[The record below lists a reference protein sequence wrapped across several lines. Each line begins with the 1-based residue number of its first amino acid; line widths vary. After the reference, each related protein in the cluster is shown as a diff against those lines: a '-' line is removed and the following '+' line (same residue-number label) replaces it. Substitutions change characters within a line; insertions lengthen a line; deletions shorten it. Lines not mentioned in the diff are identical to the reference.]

1 MDNRKTV
8 PVTKPVQDSFKTLS
22 GRLAALRRKRCWVY
36 VGLGAT
42 IADANSSSLQGIK
55 LMHTAVDGICSSS
68 HEVTRATSVGLQ
80 PETLADRLLAEQ
92 HVEAPDGFKVNVANS
107 LC

>member
-68 HEVTRATSVGLQ
+68 HEVHHICTAWVKPSKPTMKSK
-80 PETLADRLLAEQ
+80 TCADSE
-92 HVEAPDGFKVNVANS
+92 
-107 LC
+107 